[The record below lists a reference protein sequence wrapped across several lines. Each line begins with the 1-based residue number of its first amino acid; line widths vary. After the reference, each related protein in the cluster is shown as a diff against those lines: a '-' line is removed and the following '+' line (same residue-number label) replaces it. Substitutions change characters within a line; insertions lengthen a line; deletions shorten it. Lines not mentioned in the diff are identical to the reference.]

1 MYKEVDV
8 HCRPLL
14 MDRIQLSVIPSYSY
28 LVDNIICSDYKQ
40 LIISSRK
47 EKGFNSKRF
56 NNDNK
61 LYYMVIIPNFED
73 MPYVSDIRV
82 SAFVPFTVSFKLN
95 FIRLLRS
102 RINNFDNFRY
112 DYDILLDEN
121 NYLNYENWPYWDN
134 NKVYD
139 LINELELICIGIA
152 DRSLKNL
159 IQDHNLIYEKVTVS
173 QIETNVDYY
182 VGKNNSY
189 YLMDKISNF
198 IGSDL
203 GKDFRDNIREIG
215 VNCRLPEYNNDY
227 NPTKLNKNESFSIQ
241 FQINDGVFLKI
252 YRKDRDHIR
261 AELTFSKDILEKKFK
276 VKNKVNGKTKISKS
290 RDIKRILNPV
300 CEFSKRYFKKLDLEN
315 LFAGIMLNKF
325 NLKVVNQL
333 KLLYDFF
340 DISDSR
346 MLPIINNVLNG
357 LPVRDPKSIKFLQNN
372 RKYGKN
378 FVRSYDIY
386 GNWFYH
392 YDPIESKR
400 KRMDMINNRFAK
412 PKVNEVL
419 MSDIPQEVLWK
430 GDKMIVIKK

>member
-8 HCRPLL
+8 HSRPLL

-28 LVDNIICSDYKQ
+28 LVDNI
-40 LIISSRK
+40 
-47 EKGFNSKRF
+47 RF
-56 NNDNK
+56 NNDNNK
-61 LYYMVIIPNFED
+61 LYYQVKIPDFED
-73 MPYVSDIRV
+73 IPYVSDIKV

-102 RINNFDNFRY
+102 KINKFDNFRY
-112 DYDILLDEN
+112 DYDHEILLDEN

-134 NKVYD
+134 NKIYD
-139 LINELELICIGIA
+139 LINELESICIGIA
-152 DRSLKNL
+152 DRSLKKL
-159 IQDHNLIYEKVTVS
+159 IRDHNLVYEKVTVS

-182 VGKNNSY
+182 VGKNKSY

-203 GKDFRDNIREIG
+203 GKDFRDTIREIG
-215 VNCRLPEYNNDY
+215 INCRLPEYNKDY
-227 NPTKLNKNESFSIQ
+227 NPTKFNKNESFSIQ
-241 FQINDGVFLKI
+241 FQINEGVFLKI

-276 VKNKVNGKTKISKS
+276 VKNKINGKIKTTKS
-290 RDIKRILNPV
+290 RDIKRIITPV
-300 CEFSKRYFKKLDLEN
+300 CEFSKNYFKKLDLEN

-372 RKYGKN
+372 RNYGKN

-412 PKVNEVL
+412 PKINEVL
-419 MSDIPQEVLWK
+419 MSDVPREVLWK
-430 GDKMIVIKK
+430 GDKMIIIKK